1 MKRLPLLLAPVLLL
15 APATADDQTR
25 DVQAAL
31 KSQGFYYGEVTG
43 AQNAETDAAI
53 RRFQIRN
60 GVTVTGKMNPGTL
73 AALGLAE
80 KKAPAQQP
88 APQPA
93 PETKPLAVAKSG
105 PAPAVPAKPNMAA
118 APEAAQQKQFNPPA
132 PAAQKPAPAPPLK
145 RNPVIAQDVEPR
157 DAAPKTVR
165 IAKGDRSVVEPPA
178 TIPPAV
184 STPLSTMFR
193 DSPYATAPREV
204 QMEVVRRAQAILAER
219 QFYDGKLDGVAGP
232 ATSEAIFLFQ
242 AKTELRRTGRLDN
255 DTLAE
260 LDLLPRAA
268 QGDRLLKPFY
278 NPNRRRDTSVSPD
291 YWLR

>member
-80 KKAPAQQP
+80 KKAPATAQAPAQQP

-93 PETKPLAVAKSG
+93 PETKPSAVAKIG
-105 PAPAVPAKPNMAA
+105 PAPAVPAKP
-118 APEAAQQKQFNPPA
+118 K
-132 PAAQKPAPAPPLK
+132 APP
-145 RNPVIAQDVEPR
+145 Q
-157 DAAPKTVR
+157 T
-165 IAKGDRSVVEPPA
+165 
-178 TIPPAV
+178 T
-184 STPLSTMFR
+184 
-193 DSPYATAPREV
+193 
-204 QMEVVRRAQAILAER
+204 
-219 QFYDGKLDGVAGP
+219 
-232 ATSEAIFLFQ
+232 
-242 AKTELRRTGRLDN
+242 
-255 DTLAE
+255 
-260 LDLLPRAA
+260 
-268 QGDRLLKPFY
+268 
-278 NPNRRRDTSVSPD
+278 
-291 YWLR
+291 